1 MSWFVEECSQYEELD
16 RYRTPPEELF
26 TQVKSRNKLNPR
38 GLAILRELA
47 RIVELNTIIQ
57 SNTAMLRAVT

>member
-1 MSWFVEECSQYEELD
+1 MFDARLA
-16 RYRTPPEELF
+16 RA
-26 TQVKSRNKLNPR
+26 R
-38 GLAILRELA
+38 GAIEARLA